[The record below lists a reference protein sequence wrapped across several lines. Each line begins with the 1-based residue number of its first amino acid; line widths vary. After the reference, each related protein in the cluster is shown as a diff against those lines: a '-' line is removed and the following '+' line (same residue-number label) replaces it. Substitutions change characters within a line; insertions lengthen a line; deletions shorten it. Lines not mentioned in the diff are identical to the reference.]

1 MIDYIGDNISKE
13 QVLQSLPQVHTIVH
27 VIDGTDEKTFS
38 DAAMFIYKVL
48 VSKEYQRERG
58 NYVVFLNKKDAG
70 GYLGRAKIE
79 HKLEDQIEHIKQAR
93 INLGEENENQ
103 DDYIKVLL
111 QDYYS

>member
-1 MIDYIGDNISKE
+1 M
-13 QVLQSLPQVHTIVH
+13 
-27 VIDGTDEKTFS
+27 IDGTDEKTFS

-79 HKLEDQIEHIKQAR
+79 HKLED
-93 INLGEENENQ
+93 
-103 DDYIKVLL
+103 
-111 QDYYS
+111 